1 MTKETKTLFV
11 YGTLL
16 KHEKYHET
24 FMKESSPLAAS
35 AWIKGRLYDTG
46 EGYPVCV
53 VSEQSTVYG
62 ELYEVSDETLHKID
76 ELEEGYDQQEIEVM
90 TDQGPRSAVAYTI
103 CKQKASSL
111 KEIESG
117 CWKSYQLWERKPSSF
132 YYFAY
137 GSCMDDA
144 RFKLA
149 KVEHYFKQII
159 GGGTLDRFTTRF
171 TLVRPDGSR
180 ADMVED
186 GGETE
191 GVLYEVP
198 FDAIRYLYKREGVNE
213 GTYRPAF
220 VDVTVGDQVYEDCL
234 TFLVLKKS
242 EEIAP
247 PGHYRSEIE
256 KGADLYLSEAFRKKI
271 RSHMDSLM
279 KP

>member
-1 MTKETKTLFV
+1 MTMKTLFV

-16 KHEKYHET
+16 KHEEYHET
-24 FMKESSPLAAS
+24 YLKESSPLAKS

-46 EGYPVCV
+46 AGSPACV
-53 VSEQSTVYG
+53 LAEKSSVYG
-62 ELYEVSDETLHKID
+62 ELYEVTAETLNKID
-76 ELEEGYDQQEIEVM
+76 ELEEGYVMQEIDVM
-90 TDQGPRSAVAYTI
+90 TDQGPKAAIAYTLPE
-103 CKQKASSL
+103 QKAL
-111 KEIESG
+111 DLEEIESG
-117 CWKSYQLWERKPSSF
+117 CWKEYKLWQREPSSF

-149 KVEHYFKQII
+149 KVDHYFKRII
-159 GGGTLDRFTTRF
+159 GGGALDRFTTRF

-191 GVLYEVP
+191 GVLYELP
-198 FDAIRYLYKREGVNE
+198 FDAIRYLYKREGVYE

-220 VDVTVGDQVYEDCL
+220 VDVKMGNQIYEDCL
-234 TFLVLKKS
+234 TFLVLQKS

-271 RSHMDSLM
+271 RSHMDSLI
-279 KP
+279 KS

>member
-1 MTKETKTLFV
+1 MKTLFV

-16 KHEKYHET
+16 KHEEHHEAY
-24 FMKESSPLAAS
+24 MREGKPLAKS

-46 EGYPVCV
+46 AGYPACV
-53 VSEQSTVYG
+53 LMENGTIYG
-62 ELYEVSDETLHKID
+62 ELYEVSSDTLNKID
-76 ELEEGYDQQEIEVM
+76 ELEEGHEKHEIDVM
-90 TDQGPRSAVAYTI
+90 TDQGKRTALVYTLP
-103 CKQKASSL
+103 KQKIVGL
-111 KEIESG
+111 KGIESG
-117 CWKSYQLWERKPSSF
+117 CWKEYKLWQSEPASF

-149 KVEHYFKQII
+149 KVDHYFKRII
-159 GGGTLDRFTTRF
+159 GGGALDRFTTKF

-191 GVLYEVP
+191 GVLYEIP
-198 FDAIRYLYKREGVNE
+198 FDAIRYLYKREGVDE

-220 VDVTVGDQVYEDCL
+220 VDVKLGDQVYEDCL
-234 TFLVLKKS
+234 TFLVLQKS

-271 RSHMDSLM
+271 RSHMDSLI

>member
-1 MTKETKTLFV
+1 MTKKTLFV
-11 YGTLL
+11 YGALL
-16 KHEKYHET
+16 KHEEHHEAY
-24 FMKESSPLAAS
+24 MKENRPLAKS
-35 AWIKGRLYDTG
+35 AWINGRLYDTG
-46 EGYPVCV
+46 AGYPACILTGK
-53 VSEQSTVYG
+53 STVYG
-62 ELYEVSDETLHKID
+62 ELYEVTAETLNTLD
-76 ELEEGYDQQEIEVM
+76 ALEEGYDKQEIDVM
-90 TDQGPRSAVAYTI
+90 TDQGPKAAIVYTLPE
-103 CKQKASSL
+103 QMASGL

-117 CWKSYQLWERKPSSF
+117 SWKEYRLWQRQPSSF

-149 KVEHYFKQII
+149 KVDHYFKRIV
-159 GGGTLDRFTTRF
+159 GGGALDRFTTRF

-198 FDAIRYLYKREGVNE
+198 FDAIRYLYKREGVYE

-220 VDVTVGDQVYEDCL
+220 VDVKMGDQVYEDCL
-234 TFLVLKKS
+234 TFLVLQKS

-271 RSHMDSLM
+271 RSHMDSLT
-279 KP
+279 KS

>member
-1 MTKETKTLFV
+1 MMKTLFV

-16 KHEKYHET
+16 KHEKDHET
-24 FMKESSPLAAS
+24 FMKESSLFATS

-46 EGYPVCV
+46 AGYPVCV
-53 VSEQSTVYG
+53 VSEHYAVYG
-62 ELYEVSDETLHKID
+62 ELYEVSDETLNKIG
-76 ELEEGYDQQEIEVM
+76 ELEEGYDKQEIDVM
-90 TDQGPRSAVAYTI
+90 TDQGQIQAIAYTVGE
-103 CKQKASSL
+103 QKASGL

-117 CWKSYQLWERKPSSF
+117 YWKEYKLWQRKPSSF

-149 KVEHYFKQII
+149 KVDHYFKQII
-159 GGGTLDRFTTRF
+159 GGGALDRFTTRF

-198 FDAIRYLYKREGVNE
+198 FDAIRYLYKREGVYE

-220 VDVTVGDQVYEDCL
+220 VDVTIGDQVYQDCL
-234 TFLVLKKS
+234 TFLVLKKN

-247 PGHYRSEIE
+247 PAHYRSEIE

-271 RSHMDSLM
+271 RSHMDSLI

>member
-1 MTKETKTLFV
+1 MTMKALFV

-16 KHEKYHET
+16 QHEDNHEAY
-24 FMKESSPLAAS
+24 MKESRLLAKS
-35 AWIKGRLYDTG
+35 AWMNGKIYDTNQ
-46 EGYPVCV
+46 GYPACV
-53 VSEQSTVYG
+53 PAETGTVYG
-62 ELYEVSDETLHKID
+62 ELYEVTDNTLNKID
-76 ELEEGYDQQEIEVM
+76 VLEGGYDKQEINVM
-90 TDQGPRSAVAYTI
+90 TDQGQMTAVTYTVP
-103 CKQKASSL
+103 KQKSSTL

-117 CWKSYQLWERKPSSF
+117 CWKAYKMWQQKPSSF

-149 KVEHYFKQII
+149 EVDHHFKQII
-159 GGGTLDRFTTRF
+159 GGGILNGFTTRF

-191 GVLYEVP
+191 GVIYKVP
-198 FDAIRYLYKREGVNE
+198 FDAIHYLYKREGVYE

-220 VDVTVGDQVYEDCL
+220 VDVNIGDQIYEDCL
-234 TFLVLKKS
+234 TFLVLQKS

-247 PGHYRSEIE
+247 PAHYRSEIE
-256 KGADLYLSEAFRKKI
+256 KGADLYLSEVFRKKI

>member
-1 MTKETKTLFV
+1 MMKTLFV

-16 KHEKYHET
+16 KHEKDHET
-24 FMKESSPLAAS
+24 FMKESSLFATS

-46 EGYPVCV
+46 AGYPACV
-53 VSEQSTVYG
+53 VSEHHAVYG
-62 ELYEVSDETLHKID
+62 ELYEVSDETLNKIG
-76 ELEEGYDQQEIEVM
+76 ELEEGYDKQEIDVM
-90 TDQGPRSAVAYTI
+90 TDQGQIQAIAYTVGE
-103 CKQKASSL
+103 QKASGL

-117 CWKSYQLWERKPSSF
+117 CWKEYKLWQRKPSSF

-149 KVEHYFKQII
+149 KVDHYFKQII
-159 GGGTLDRFTTRF
+159 GGGALDRFTTRF

-198 FDAIRYLYKREGVNE
+198 FDAIRYLYKREGVYE

-220 VDVTVGDQVYEDCL
+220 VDVTIGDQVYQDCL
-234 TFLVLKKS
+234 TFLVLKKN

-247 PGHYRSEIE
+247 PAHYRSEIE

-271 RSHMDSLM
+271 RSHMDSLI

>member
-1 MTKETKTLFV
+1 MKAKALFV

-16 KHEKYHET
+16 QHEEHHET
-24 FMKESSPLAAS
+24 YMKESRPLAKS
-35 AWIKGRLYDTG
+35 AWISGKIYDTG
-46 EGYPVCV
+46 QGYPACV
-53 VSEQSTVYG
+53 PEETSTVYG
-62 ELYEVSDETLHKID
+62 ELYEVTASTLNKID
-76 ELEEGYDQQEIEVM
+76 LLEEGYDKQVVDVM
-90 TDQGPRSAVAYTI
+90 TDRGLVAAITYTLP
-103 CKQKASSL
+103 KQKASAL
-111 KEIESG
+111 KEIETG
-117 CWKSYQLWERKPSSF
+117 CWKEYRLWQQRPASF

-149 KVEHYFKQII
+149 EVDHYFKQII
-159 GGGTLDRFTTRF
+159 GGGALNGFTTRF

-198 FDAIRYLYKREGVNE
+198 FDAIRYLYKREGVYE

-220 VDVTVGDQVYEDCL
+220 VDVKIGDQIYEDCL
-234 TFLVLKKS
+234 TFLVLQKS

-256 KGADLYLSEAFRKKI
+256 KGADLYLSEAFCKKI
-271 RSHMDSLM
+271 RSHMDSLI

>member
-1 MTKETKTLFV
+1 MTMKTLFV

-16 KHEKYHET
+16 KHEEHHEAY
-24 FMKESSPLAAS
+24 MKESSPLAKS
-35 AWIKGRLYDTG
+35 AWINGRLYDTG
-46 EGYPVCV
+46 AGYPACILAGK
-53 VSEQSTVYG
+53 STVYG
-62 ELYEVSDETLHKID
+62 ELYEVTAETLNKLD
-76 ELEEGYDQQEIEVM
+76 ALEEGYDKQEMDVM
-90 TDQGPRSAVAYTI
+90 TDQGPKAAVAYTLSE
-103 CKQKASSL
+103 QKASGL

-117 CWKSYQLWERKPSSF
+117 SWKEYRLWQRKPLSF

-149 KVEHYFKQII
+149 KVDHYFKRIV
-159 GGGTLDRFTTRF
+159 GGGALDRFTTRF

-198 FDAIRYLYKREGVNE
+198 FDAIRYLYKREGVYE

-220 VDVTVGDQVYEDCL
+220 VDVKMGDQVYEDCL
-234 TFLVLKKS
+234 TFLVLQKS

-271 RSHMDSLM
+271 RSHMDSLI